1 MVVED
6 ADEYKE
12 KEKKVLTLQTVSV
25 TVQMRADECVGA
37 RMHWRAD
44 ALACRFVGMRMCWRA
59 DVLACG
65 CVGEQTRMTVK
76 KTKRIKKRKEKKTY

>member
-25 TVQMRADECVGA
+25 TVQMRADECVGV

-44 ALACRFVGMRMCWRA
+44 L
-59 DVLACG
+59 LACG
-65 CVGEQTRMTVK
+65 CVGVRMRWRADALVS
-76 KTKRIKKRKEKKTY
+76 RLNPNPRYR